1 MNKCTIN
8 INEKDYELS
17 LVRESVKWL
26 ENRGIS
32 IIDVER
38 RPVTFTDG
46 MWVALFVANYGDMQE
61 QEVLDLKD
69 KYRDENGDVG
79 EVIEFGVKEYGA
91 FLNAL
96 NGTKSKTK
104 VKKAKITK
112 A

>member
-1 MNKCTIN
+1 MNKCKIN
-8 INEKDYELS
+8 INEKDYELC
-17 LVRESVKWL
+17 LVRNSVKWL
-26 ENRGIS
+26 ENKGIS
-32 IIDVER
+32 
-38 RPVTFTDG
+38 
-46 MWVALFVANYGDMQE
+46 NYSDMKE

-91 FLNAL
+91 FLDAL

-104 VKKAKITK
+104 VKKAEITK

>member
-1 MNKCTIN
+1 MNKCKIN
-8 INEKDYELS
+8 INEKDYELC
-17 LVRESVKWL
+17 LVRNSVKWL
-26 ENRGIS
+26 ENKGIS
-32 IIDVER
+32 LVDIER
-38 RPVTFTDG
+38 RPVTFIDG
-46 MWVALFVANYGDMQE
+46 MWTALFVANYSDMKE

-91 FLNAL
+91 FLDAL

-104 VKKAKITK
+104 VKKAEITK